1 MGRKRAGE
9 EDGEIQVQKAK
20 RKQKKKI
27 CLGDGR

>member
-20 RKQKKKI
+20 KKQKN
-27 CLGDGR
+27 RSA

>member
-20 RKQKKKI
+20 RKQKN
-27 CLGDGR
+27 RSA